1 MLLAQVTFLLRGSK
15 WKRCEKE
22 SLLWRGR
29 GGGKR
34 SITLI
39 LDQWVVCVW
48 YRGGCFFVSK
58 E

>member
-1 MLLAQVTFLLRGSK
+1 VERGG
-15 WKRCEKE
+15 E
-22 SLLWRGR
+22 G

-58 E
+58 EGLDESDWMGEERS